1 MKIENQYY
9 RIDILE
15 SFAYPSVLTN
25 VNIINQPCVWLF
37 AKEKKWKVDDNANG
51 HIIGMPTNEMNCNI
65 LDVYPKLDLVN
76 IRFSEQL
83 NLQFSEQSTA
93 SFTTYHYSILWT
105 RNYSRKLDL
114 VKEKIFKIDNIF
126 SSYFSFIDIKKRE
139 LGVNKKGLSCLTAK
153 FTK

>member
-1 MKIENQYY
+1 MKWI
-9 RIDILE
+9 
-15 SFAYPSVLTN
+15 VT
-25 VNIINQPCVWLF
+25 
-37 AKEKKWKVDDNANG
+37 
-51 HIIGMPTNEMNCNI
+51 

-126 SSYFSFIDIKKRE
+126 SSYFSFIDLKKRE